1 MDPRIRIHTKMSWI
15 RNIATGTYIHH
26 LSGPQ
31 GDRKDPEIA
40 SWLEWRAKNRPA
52 KPLLA
57 VINRP
62 PAAFASLA
70 AGANRPGA
78 KQQQQAPPQQ
88 QQPAVAPAPP
98 QQQVQQPVTPQQQQ
112 LVPVIQQQ
120 QQQVVVNSSN
130 SSSPKVPVMLPTR
143 PVAAATSW
151 APAAIQTVRWG
162 QIVLSFS

>member
-1 MDPRIRIHTKMSWI
+1 LTFS
-15 RNIATGTYIHH
+15 
-26 LSGPQ
+26 LVQ

-88 QQPAVAPAPP
+88 QQQPAAPAPP
-98 QQQVQQPVTPQQQQ
+98 QQQVQQPAPPQQQ

-120 QQQVVVNSSN
+120 VVVNSMATSSSN

>member
-1 MDPRIRIHTKMSWI
+1 MGHTLWPSPCL
-15 RNIATGTYIHH
+15 NC
-26 LSGPQ
+26 SCVQ
-31 GDRKDPEIA
+31 GDRNDPEIA

-88 QQPAVAPAPP
+88 QQQPAAAPAPP
-98 QQQVQQPVTPQQQQ
+98 QQVVQQQAPQQQ

-120 QQQVVVNSSN
+120 QQQQVVVN

-151 APAAIQTVRWG
+151 APAAIQTVRWDG
-162 QIVLSFS
+162 

>member
-1 MDPRIRIHTKMSWI
+1 MLTLWPSPCLNCSCI
-15 RNIATGTYIHH
+15 
-26 LSGPQ
+26 Q

-78 KQQQQAPPQQ
+78 KQQQQQAPPQQ
-88 QQPAVAPAPP
+88 QHQPAAAAAPP
-98 QQQVQQPVTPQQQQ
+98 QQQVQQPAPQQQQ
-112 LVPVIQQQ
+112 LVPVIQQQQ

-162 QIVLSFS
+162 HR